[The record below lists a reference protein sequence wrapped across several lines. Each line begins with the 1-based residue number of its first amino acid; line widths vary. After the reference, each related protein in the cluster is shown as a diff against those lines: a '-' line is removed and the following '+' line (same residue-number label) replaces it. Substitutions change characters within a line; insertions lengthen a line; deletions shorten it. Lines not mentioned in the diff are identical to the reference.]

1 MSQALNNAAALKRQ
15 LMQYLPMRAHDP
27 HTNPAK
33 LLAYRLSDE
42 LAAGQLSL
50 AEMENILADLCQ
62 TAARDRGKRLADR
75 AGLGEI
81 ESWRRQFNKIIRQKA
96 NGFAFGPF
104 TKGRKSAFG
113 FLPDNFIELAP
124 PAFNLAQ
131 SCAVGQTLAAIACR
145 GLA

>member
-42 LAAGQLSL
+42 LAAGRLSL

-81 ESWRRQFNKIIRQKA
+81 ESWRRQFNKPKADFRPFVNGPKAKPLGWLPQRIRHS
-96 NGFAFGPF
+96 P
-104 TKGRKSAFG
+104 
-113 FLPDNFIELAP
+113 
-124 PAFNLAQ
+124 
-131 SCAVGQTLAAIACR
+131 
-145 GLA
+145 

>member
-1 MSQALNNAAALKRQ
+1 MSQALNNAAALRRQ

-42 LAAGQLSL
+42 LAAGRLSL

-75 AGLGEI
+75 AGMGEI

-96 NGFAFGPF
+96 KGGF
-104 TKGRKSAFG
+104 SAFRKWA
-113 FLPDNFIELAP
+113 E
-124 PAFNLAQ
+124 
-131 SCAVGQTLAAIACR
+131 SEAI
-145 GLA
+145 GLVATAHPTFAMTD